1 MKINSQN
8 STHSNNLMLTTYT
21 AKTISEVKGDDVV
34 CFSLLTPIK
43 QFNVPIYRR
52 SQTSP

>member
-1 MKINSQN
+1 MKNGSFN
-8 STHSNNLMLTTYT
+8 VFRLDGGER
-21 AKTISEVKGDDVV
+21 AKTRTEVKGGDAV

-43 QFNVPIYRR
+43 RVNVPIYRR

>member
-1 MKINSQN
+1 MFQTDGTGI
-8 STHSNNLMLTTYT
+8 
-21 AKTISEVKGDDVV
+21 AKPRIEVKGYDTVV

-43 QFNVPIYRR
+43 QFNVLIYRR